1 MNSKNIL
8 FISLY
13 LDMVK
18 LDNFTTIIKTSTL
31 YFTLYLHFSNI
42 ATGMFVLQVT
52 KHMHSDLKK
61 ETKQRKL

>member
-18 LDNFTTIIKTSTL
+18 FDDFTTIIKTSTL
-31 YFTLYLHFSNI
+31 YLHFNNI

-52 KHMHSDLKK
+52 KHMHSDFKK
-61 ETKQRKL
+61 GKKKRKV

>member
-18 LDNFTTIIKTSTL
+18 FDDFTTIIKTSTL

-52 KHMHSDLKK
+52 KHMHSDFKK
-61 ETKQRKL
+61 GKNKRKL

>member
-18 LDNFTTIIKTSTL
+18 FDDFTTIIKTSTL

-42 ATGMFVLQVT
+42 ATGMFVL
-52 KHMHSDLKK
+52 HAF
-61 ETKQRKL
+61 